1 MVHALNAHLLEANE
15 KRTVKFT
22 GNFKQAMPLRTSILS
37 RFCLQFNIAGQ
48 IVYSFL
54 QSPPFPLHGDITI
67 TLHSSSEIPFSSI
80 FSSFIFLI
88 KSLKDRV
95 FLYTEVFYM

>member
-1 MVHALNAHLLEANE
+1 
-15 KRTVKFT
+15 
-22 GNFKQAMPLRTSILS
+22 MPLRTSILL

-67 TLHSSSEIPFSSI
+67 TLHSSSEIPF
-80 FSSFIFLI
+80 FKHFLI
-88 KSLKDRV
+88 FYLPNKKPQGPG
-95 FLYTEVFYM
+95 FPLYRGILHVMETYQKK